1 MILVTGGT
9 GLVGSHLLY
18 LLLKEGK
25 KVRAIH
31 RKGSDLTVINKV
43 FSYYT
48 ADTIPLLK
56 NLEWFEANITDIPKL
71 EIAFKDITHV
81 YHAAAYVDFNPKN
94 YYKLKKTNIEGTAN
108 VVNLCISNK
117 VTKLCYVSSIATLGD
132 AINNEVID
140 ESTYWNPEAN
150 NSVYAITKYGAEMEV
165 WRATQEGLDAVIVN
179 PGVILGEGLWYKGSG
194 SIIKRMAKG
203 LTYYTTGGIGLVDVQ
218 DVTRAMVT
226 LMQSTVKNKRFILVG
241 KNVLYK
247 DFLGG
252 LAEKLN
258 KKAPS
263 KKIAKWKLVLFSKLD
278 WFFSFLFGT
287 KRKLLRTHVA
297 SLYKFD
303 TYDGSAITE
312 EINFEYTP
320 LEQTF
325 ERVVK
330 NFKKE
335 STTAPKK

>member
-18 LLLKEGK
+18 LLLKDGQ

-31 RKGSDLTVINKV
+31 RKGSDLTILNNV

-48 ADTIPLLK
+48 KDATSLLQ

-71 EIAFKDITHV
+71 EAAFKNITLV

-94 YYKLKKTNIEGTAN
+94 YYKLKKANIEGTAN
-108 VVNLCISNK
+108 VVNMCIAHQVK
-117 VTKLCYVSSIATLGD
+117 KLCYVSSIATLGD
-132 AINNEVID
+132 AIGNEVLD
-140 ESTYWNPEAN
+140 EESYWNPEAK

-179 PGVILGEGLWYKGSG
+179 PGVILGEGLWHKGSG
-194 SIIKRMAKG
+194 SIVKRVAKG

-218 DVTRAMVT
+218 DVTRVMVE
-226 LMQSTVKNKRFILVG
+226 LMKSNITNKRFILVAE
-241 KNVLYK
+241 NVPYK
-247 DFLGG
+247 DFLGE

-258 KKAPS
+258 TRKPS
-263 KKIAKWKLVLFSKLD
+263 RKIAKWKLSLFSSID
-278 WFFSFLFGT
+278 WFFSFFFGT
-287 KRKLLRTHVA
+287 KRKLLRTHVE

-303 TYDGSAITE
+303 TYDGNAITKA
-312 EINFEYTP
+312 IDFEYTP
-320 LEQTF
+320 LAITM
-325 ERVVK
+325 ERVAD
-330 NFKKE
+330 NFRKA
-335 STTAPKK
+335 T